1 MSSSG
6 PVVSALCW
14 VVGGLLSALVCDV
27 RLSRS
32 VTTVSYCRCV
42 IRGTWLVAGIPFTQ
56 LSVEGA
62 PPLPEPSEPPLPGL
76 FEPPLPGLL
85 GLPPVPG
92 FTGDPPEP
100 AVFPPLPGPPLL
112 PPLLLL

>member
-1 MSSSG
+1 MSSTGPEESAPSREEGG
-6 PVVSALCW
+6 PVPALD
-14 VVGGLLSALVCDV
+14 CDV
-27 RLSRS
+27 RPSRS

-42 IRGTWLVAGIPFTQ
+42 IRGTWLVAGMTFTQ

-62 PPLPEPSEPPLPGL
+62 PPLPEPSEPPLPGVS
-76 FEPPLPGLL
+76 EPPLPGAS

-92 FTGDPPEP
+92 VTGDPPEP

-112 PPLLLL
+112 PPLLL